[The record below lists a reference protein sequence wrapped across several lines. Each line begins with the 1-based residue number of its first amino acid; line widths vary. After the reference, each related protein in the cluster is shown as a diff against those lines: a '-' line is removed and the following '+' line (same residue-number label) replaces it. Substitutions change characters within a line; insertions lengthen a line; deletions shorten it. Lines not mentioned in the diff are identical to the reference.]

1 MSNEEMQ
8 ISEAQLRALTA
19 DMVDMHNETFPTMY
33 AELSEFGSTMRST
46 RRAEAK
52 LRRADLARSR
62 RRFVLGTGG
71 LVLGTA
77 FLAACGS
84 DDDEAADSPATTPQG
99 GSGSG
104 SGSGTGGGADASA
117 LRVNAS
123 LENLAVFAY
132 GAALDAAPKGK
143 FGKSVPAAVAEFAS
157 HAMKQHQDHADAF
170 NAALTGAGGTAYT
183 EPNPTLAGPVTTM
196 FGEVDS
202 VPKLAMLALTLEN
215 TAAATYVKQMGELTS
230 PEALSA
236 VATIGPVERQHAAI
250 LSFVLGDYPIPDTFV
265 KLGKTK
271 TSLGAQP
278 GLDA

>member
-8 ISEAQLRALTA
+8 ISEAQLRSMTA
-19 DMVDMHNETFPTMY
+19 DMVDMHNATFPTMY
-33 AELSEFGSTMRST
+33 AELSEFGSTMRTT

-52 LRRADLARSR
+52 LRRAELARSR

-84 DDDEAADSPATTPQG
+84 DDDTADSPATTPAA
-99 GSGSG
+99 
-104 SGSGTGGGADASA
+104 GTDPGTGGGGADASA

-143 FGKSVPAAVAEFAS
+143 FGKTVPAAVAEFAS

-215 TAAATYVKQMGELTS
+215 TAAATYFKQMGELTS
-230 PEALSA
+230 PEALAA

>member
-1 MSNEEMQ
+1 MAKDEMQ
-8 ISEAQLRALTA
+8 ISEAQLRAMTA
-19 DMVDMHNETFPTMY
+19 DMVEMHNETFPTMY
-33 AELSEFGSTMRST
+33 AELSEYGSKMRTS

-52 LRRADLARSR
+52 ARRAALSGSR
-62 RRFVLGTGG
+62 RRFVMGSGG

-77 FLAACGS
+77 FLAACGG
-84 DDDEAADSPATTPQG
+84 DDDEAAPAANNPAGTPAG
-99 GSGSG
+99 GEPSA
-104 SGSGTGGGADASA
+104 GGGADASA
-117 LRVNAS
+117 LRANAS

-132 GAALDAAPKGK
+132 GAALEAAPSGK
-143 FGKSVPAAVAEFAS
+143 FGKNVPAAVAEFAS

-183 EPNPTLAGPVTTM
+183 EPNPALAGPVTQM
-196 FGEVDS
+196 FGDVDS

-215 TAAATYVKQMGELTS
+215 TAAATYVKQMSSLTS

-236 VATIGPVERQHAAI
+236 VATIAPVERQHAAI
-250 LSFVLGDYPIPDTFV
+250 LSFVLGEYPIPDTFV